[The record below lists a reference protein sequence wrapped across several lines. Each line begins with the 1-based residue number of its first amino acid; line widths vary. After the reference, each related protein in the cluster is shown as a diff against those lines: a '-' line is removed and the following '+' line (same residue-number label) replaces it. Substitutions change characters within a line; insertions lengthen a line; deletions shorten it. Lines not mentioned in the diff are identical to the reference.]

1 MTELQ
6 LLRQSLAKRWPSA
19 FSVPEV
25 ARRVGV
31 TERTYRRWEAGE
43 DRPRRRHLQTLGHEL
58 GFKPVDE
65 RPEALEAAAGLAR
78 LQPLMADR
86 LTYTEGDATFQEV
99 AVLVRN
105 MNTGMWMPENLIESS
120 TARAAAANPAGTY
133 QGDLVREAAT
143 HLRTTAALAARP
155 APEERVGTLELA
167 LTFQP
172 NSFTV
177 VREQL
182 RAIVVDG
189 HPDVEANYLDQKAAD
204 RMTLQF
210 TFLATTTEEADEVA
224 RAYARQVVAQFGRY
238 GARELSVSVG

>member
-1 MTELQ
+1 MTQLQ

-43 DRPRRRHLQTLGHEL
+43 DHPRRRHLQALGNEL

-86 LTYTEGDATFQEV
+86 LMYTEGDATFQEV

-105 MNTGMWMPENLIESS
+105 MNTGMWLPENVIESS
-120 TARAAAANPAGTY
+120 VGRAEAANPAGTY
-133 QGDLVREAAT
+133 QGDLLKEAAT
-143 HLRTTAALAARP
+143 HLRTTAALAAH
-155 APEERVGTLELA
+155 PEPENRIGTLELA

-172 NSFTV
+172 NSFAD

-182 RAIVVDG
+182 RAVVPG
-189 HPDVEANYLDQKAAD
+189 HPDVEATYLDQKAPD

-210 TFLATTTEEADEVA
+210 TFVATTNQEADEVA
-224 RAYARQVVAQFGRY
+224 RAYARQVVVQFGRY